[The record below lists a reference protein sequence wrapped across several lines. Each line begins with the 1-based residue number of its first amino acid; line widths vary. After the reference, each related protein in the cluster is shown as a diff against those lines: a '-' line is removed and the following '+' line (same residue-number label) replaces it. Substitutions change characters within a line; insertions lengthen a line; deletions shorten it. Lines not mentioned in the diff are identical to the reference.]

1 VIRHQTIYVFPS
13 LHTRTRS
20 SGPGNLRLRA
30 DDLLRLPDHGTTVP
44 FPGLLLYTYSMPV
57 MLLTNI
63 NTSAGL
69 VNGAT
74 GTAAGVVLDP
84 TGKFPRKTHLCIL

>member
-1 VIRHQTIYVFPS
+1 LIRHQTIFVFPA
-13 LHTRTRS
+13 LHSRTRS
-20 SGPGNLRLRA
+20 SGQGNLKLRA
-30 DDLLRLPDHGTTVP
+30 DDLLHHPDQGTTVP

-63 NTSAGL
+63 NTPAGL

-74 GTAAGVVLDP
+74 GTAIGVVLDP
-84 TGKFPRKTHLCIL
+84 TGKFPHKIH